1 MKKIP
6 EARSKSARKTALPRA
21 AATTAATTKA
31 AAAAAKAKPLPS
43 SAAPVAP
50 PMAKAK
56 AATTSAAPKAQ
67 TASPAAPIA
76 KAKAAPITAAPLAA
90 PLARSQVVQ
99 SGQGGQGGHSG
110 LSGRAVAAPV
120 AKTQAAPISAPAA
133 SAKPM
138 APTPAPAAA
147 AKAAPSIAAPVAALV
162 AKGQAAPITAPAVAA
177 KPKASAPA
185 PGLKIPPILL
195 EGDAPAAPPVS
206 GPGQRYA
213 LGPKAQPLPASQT
226 EVELPEAYGTQQ
238 LFLTARDPRWLY
250 AHWDMTREQLKKHN
264 SLSADG
270 HLVLRI
276 YRGALSGEPLSQI
289 HVHPDSRNWFVP
301 VPEAGAKYLADL
313 GYRAAAG
320 RWVSVALSGATL
332 TPPDRL
338 SDDTSVKFATIPPE
352 VPFGELLAMV
362 KAALRENLPL
372 VEALQQMRE
381 AGFKNLPS
389 AAQVKSEWT
398 PAQEKALGEIVS
410 MDEVRRVWIGSL
422 EITELIRRQLQ
433 QQVSS
438 AGARQFSLP
447 SSARGVPSSVSSPF
461 GGAARP
467 RGFWFN
473 VNAELIIYGATEP
486 DATVTIGDRTIKLRP
501 DGSFS
506 FRFALPD
513 GDYALPAAARS
524 ADGEETRR
532 AALSFRRDT
541 RYEGDVGTHPQD
553 KNLKPPLVS
562 AVS

>member
-1 MKKIP
+1 
-6 EARSKSARKTALPRA
+6 
-21 AATTAATTKA
+21 
-31 AAAAAKAKPLPS
+31 
-43 SAAPVAP
+43 
-50 PMAKAK
+50 MAKAK

-162 AKGQAAPITAPAVAA
+162 AKAQAAPISVPSGAAKPKTPTPGPVAAAKAAPSIAARVAALGAKGQAAPITAPAVAA